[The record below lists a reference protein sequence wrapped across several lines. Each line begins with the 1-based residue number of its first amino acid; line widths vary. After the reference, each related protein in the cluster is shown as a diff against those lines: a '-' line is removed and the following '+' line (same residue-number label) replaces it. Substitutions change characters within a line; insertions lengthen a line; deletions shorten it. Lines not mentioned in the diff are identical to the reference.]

1 MARLY
6 GRAGHLTDENGD
18 FRPGQCKNRF
28 SNQHSR
34 AGKRGADPADRVC
47 AGCGAQL
54 PPLGDQDHCDGCSRA
69 LGREAG
75 PAGAGGSNYVKPEPE
90 GGGASAGEWAEAP
103 WAGGGKRASRRPNTV
118 ASTKSSNASSS
129 QHARRQK
136 RHRSPV
142 ANQRAD
148 GHPPLPVDAVLRPVA
163 WPALAAGDAGAAA
176 DLASSL
182 RAHSFAVVLLSGS
195 AQAEAMGEVMVEL
208 PTPSRSQQAL
218 NPSSGPENP
227 TRCGVCLRC
236 VWTYRDHF

>member
-103 WAGGGKRASRRPNTV
+103 WAGGPPTSPITNRGPLLRELPGPFACERLASR
-118 ASTKSSNASSS
+118 
-129 QHARRQK
+129 
-136 RHRSPV
+136 
-142 ANQRAD
+142 
-148 GHPPLPVDAVLRPVA
+148 
-163 WPALAAGDAGAAA
+163 
-176 DLASSL
+176 
-182 RAHSFAVVLLSGS
+182 
-195 AQAEAMGEVMVEL
+195 
-208 PTPSRSQQAL
+208 
-218 NPSSGPENP
+218 
-227 TRCGVCLRC
+227 
-236 VWTYRDHF
+236 